1 MQPKQFTVYI
11 YLLTLRLVFVDTLRY
26 VSLYKTQ
33 RQVNISIYD
42 RNHFIL
48 RIQVLGTQT
57 LRQVTND
64 TPLSTYSVHVP
75 QINFNEAV
83 FYTNVNCFYCNLLLN
98 LTQIPI
104 T

>member
-33 RQVNISIYD
+33 RQVNISIYN

-48 RIQVLGTQT
+48 RIQVLSQT
-57 LRQVTND
+57 LRQVADNTLQSVL
-64 TPLSTYSVHVP
+64 TLGMYSKLILMARFV
-75 QINFNEAV
+75 IKIEIAFNF
-83 FYTNVNCFYCNLLLN
+83 L
-98 LTQIPI
+98 
-104 T
+104 